1 MTGMG
6 TVQANGPCPV
16 NSAGQPGPASV
27 SPAQRPGPQ
36 ELCPVPPEQAS
47 PKLLASLISRA
58 EGAVLRSTEG
68 RSSQRGL
75 LSSCPP
81 APVATREGLYAVGS

>member
-1 MTGMG
+1 MSSQFSRT
-6 TVQANGPCPV
+6 TRPCFCESCTKAW
-16 NSAGQPGPASV
+16 SAGTLP
-27 SPAQRPGPQ
+27 
-36 ELCPVPPEQAS
+36 PVPPEQAS
-47 PKLLASLISRA
+47 LKLLASLTSRA